1 MARVIGNA
9 VLPDLP
15 YSPNLNP
22 LPSVNITRDTLAGY
36 NAKIEM
42 GQGLTSKTP
51 RPAPTLSKMPV
62 VSVPQSTPLSMEAQA
77 MGAGYGQGIVP
88 MTPRPAPTQI
98 NIPRVDVPIGSMAQD
113 YALQNYDLMGQGI
126 TPGAQYLR
134 PTHTMEVYAPAAA
147 PDVSGLERIKS
158 ETMMGRVNAHQP
170 AMNFGGDPRFEAEM
184 TSIRPTNP
192 RALTRAP
199 TVNIKQ
205 SEQRIPIRE
214 LPLVPASTQPRV
226 PNVGKLVGP
235 VKPIKMEAEYVAPP
249 IRNSDLGGMLNS
261 TSRVGGFGNSSGR
274 SFGAEAP
281 LTVRL

>member
-51 RPAPTLSKMPV
+51 RPAPTVSKMPV

-98 NIPRVDVPIGSMAQD
+98 NIPRVDVPVGSMAQD

-126 TPGAQYLR
+126 TPERNTYAQHILWKFM
-134 PTHTMEVYAPAAA
+134 P
-147 PDVSGLERIKS
+147 LLL
-158 ETMMGRVNAHQP
+158 HQ
-170 AMNFGGDPRFEAEM
+170 MFLVL
-184 TSIRPTNP
+184 S
-192 RALTRAP
+192 AL
-199 TVNIKQ
+199 
-205 SEQRIPIRE
+205 S
-214 LPLVPASTQPRV
+214 L
-226 PNVGKLVGP
+226 
-235 VKPIKMEAEYVAPP
+235 KP
-249 IRNSDLGGMLNS
+249 
-261 TSRVGGFGNSSGR
+261 
-274 SFGAEAP
+274 
-281 LTVRL
+281 

>member
-1 MARVIGNA
+1 
-9 VLPDLP
+9 
-15 YSPNLNP
+15 
-22 LPSVNITRDTLAGY
+22 
-36 NAKIEM
+36 
-42 GQGLTSKTP
+42 
-51 RPAPTLSKMPV
+51 
-62 VSVPQSTPLSMEAQA
+62 MEAQA
-77 MGAGYGQGIVP
+77 MGAGFGQGIVP
-88 MTPRPAPTQI
+88 MTPRPAPTMV

-199 TVNIKQ
+199 TVNVKQ
-205 SEQRIPIRE
+205 AEQRIPIRE

-235 VKPIKMEAEYVAPP
+235 VKAIKMEAEYVAPP

>member
-1 MARVIGNA
+1 
-9 VLPDLP
+9 
-15 YSPNLNP
+15 
-22 LPSVNITRDTLAGY
+22 
-36 NAKIEM
+36 
-42 GQGLTSKTP
+42 
-51 RPAPTLSKMPV
+51 
-62 VSVPQSTPLSMEAQA
+62 
-77 MGAGYGQGIVP
+77 MGAGFGQGIVP
-88 MTPRPAPTQI
+88 MTPRPAPTMV

-113 YALQNYDLMGQGI
+113 YSLQNYDLMGQGI

-147 PDVSGLERIKS
+147 PDVSGLERLKA

-235 VKPIKMEAEYVAPP
+235 VKAIKMEAEYVAPP

>member
-113 YALQNYDLMGQGI
+113 YALQNYDLM
-126 TPGAQYLR
+126 
-134 PTHTMEVYAPAAA
+134 
-147 PDVSGLERIKS
+147 
-158 ETMMGRVNAHQP
+158 
-170 AMNFGGDPRFEAEM
+170 
-184 TSIRPTNP
+184 
-192 RALTRAP
+192 
-199 TVNIKQ
+199 
-205 SEQRIPIRE
+205 
-214 LPLVPASTQPRV
+214 
-226 PNVGKLVGP
+226 
-235 VKPIKMEAEYVAPP
+235 
-249 IRNSDLGGMLNS
+249 
-261 TSRVGGFGNSSGR
+261 
-274 SFGAEAP
+274 
-281 LTVRL
+281 